1 MTPINK
7 EVVTR
12 LFSEIDQ
19 ATAKLHD
26 LSLLSEDKFLSDSK
40 NYDSAK
46 YNLIVSIEALID
58 LCNHIIAQERLGKP
72 EDYTDVFRV
81 IGKKLSLD
89 KDFLT
94 RLEKMAKFRNL
105 IVHLYWK
112 VDNKEVYN
120 ILKNNLTDFDAIKKV
135 LREYLSH

>member
-26 LSLLSEDKFLSDSK
+26 LSLFSEDKFLSDSK

-46 YNLIVSIEALID
+46 YNLIVAVEALID
-58 LCNHIIAQERLGKP
+58 LCNHIIAQEKR
-72 EDYTDVFRV
+72 E
-81 IGKKLSLD
+81 IGSNLRSLHLCMLKLCTGSVQPHC
-89 KDFLT
+89 T
-94 RLEKMAKFRNL
+94 TSA
-105 IVHLYWK
+105 HC
-112 VDNKEVYN
+112 
-120 ILKNNLTDFDAIKKV
+120 
-135 LREYLSH
+135 